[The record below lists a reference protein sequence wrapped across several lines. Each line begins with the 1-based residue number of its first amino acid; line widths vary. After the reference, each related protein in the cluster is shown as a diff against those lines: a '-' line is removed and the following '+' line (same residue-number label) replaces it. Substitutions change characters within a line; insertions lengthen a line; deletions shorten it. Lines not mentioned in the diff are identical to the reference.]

1 MKYETIE
8 ITKGNVSDFKRL
20 DIVAFHW
27 SAPGACG
34 EHGGVVFVTKEGL
47 VYHTNYLYEI
57 TDDELLEIFPP
68 LSSFRPGI
76 VGGGYFPPSWKDKYL
91 GMGNYLVV
99 HESIWDDFSHS
110 AQDELNRLNEA
121 GNGEKAIL
129 YQIWVEVVLKVL
141 KS

>member
-1 MKYETIE
+1 MKYEIVE
-8 ITKGNVSDFKRL
+8 ITKSNVNDYKRL

-47 VYHTNYLYEI
+47 IYHTNYLYEI
-57 TDDELLEIFPP
+57 TDDELLKIFPP

-91 GMGNYLVV
+91 GLGNYLVV
-99 HESIWDDFSHS
+99 HESIWDDFSNTAHN
-110 AQDELNRLNEA
+110 ELKRLNEA
-121 GNGEKAIL
+121 GNGEKSIL

-141 KS
+141 K

>member
-8 ITKGNVSDFKRL
+8 ITKGNVKDYKRL

-34 EHGGVVFVTKEGL
+34 EPGGVVFVTMDGL

-57 TDDELLEIFPP
+57 TDDELFEIFPP

-91 GMGNYLVV
+91 GLGNYLVV
-99 HESIWDDFSHS
+99 HDSIWDDFSNTAHN
-110 AQDELNRLNEA
+110 ELNRLNEA